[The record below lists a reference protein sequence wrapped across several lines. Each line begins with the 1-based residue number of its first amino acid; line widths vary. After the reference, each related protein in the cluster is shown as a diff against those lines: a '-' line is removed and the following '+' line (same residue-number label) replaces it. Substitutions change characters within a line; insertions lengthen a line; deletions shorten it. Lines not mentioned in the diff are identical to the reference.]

1 MCNRRELESLIVF
14 GLEQIRRLEGTLAR
28 QWATLATASHEARGS
43 FLQDL
48 AEFQRQTSQ
57 LEKLLQALEEP
68 AHRSAPLAA

>member
-14 GLEQIRRLEGTLAR
+14 GLEQIRRLEGALSGK
-28 QWATLATASHEARGS
+28 WATLATASSDVRVS

-48 AEFQRQTSQ
+48 AEFQRQTTQ

-68 AHRSAPLAA
+68 AHHTAPLAA